1 MVCLIDADG
10 MIFEDEFVKEG
21 ETGGRKAASVLH
33 TEILNYAQRE
43 MGIERIPKGTKIICR
58 AYANVSGLANL
69 LVQVGAAETEETV
82 VQFVRGFTRGKIL
95 FDFVD
100 VGPGKDRADD
110 KIIGKRYTY
119 PVLVGDPAY

>member
-1 MVCLIDADG
+1 

-33 TEILNYAQRE
+33 TGILNYAQRE
-43 MGIERIPKGTKIICR
+43 MGIERIPKGIKIICR

-110 KIIGKRYTY
+110 KIIGKPHRY
-119 PVLVGDPAY
+119 PALLCGGQ